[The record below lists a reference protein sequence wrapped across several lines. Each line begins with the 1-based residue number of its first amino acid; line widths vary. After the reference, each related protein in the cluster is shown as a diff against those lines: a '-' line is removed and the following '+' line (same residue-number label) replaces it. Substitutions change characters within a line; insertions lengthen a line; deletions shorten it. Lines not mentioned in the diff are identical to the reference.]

1 MLIQQTFPT
10 LDLSDVG
17 RRIFVPN
24 QTFAL
29 STRKVNELKKIA
41 EMQNYYQCNPVKF
54 IQDFFN
60 IQLLDAQAWIIT
72 RAWNCP
78 NVLLVC
84 TRGKHC
90 LAA

>member
-24 QTFAL
+24 QTFSL
-29 STRKVNELKKIA
+29 STRKINELKKIA
-41 EMQNYYQCNPVKF
+41 EIQNYYQCNPVKF

>member
-1 MLIQQTFPT
+1 MLIQQTFQN
-10 LDLSDVG
+10 LDLSDMG
-17 RRIFVPN
+17 RQIFVPN
-24 QTFAL
+24 QTFSL
-29 STRKVNELKKIA
+29 STRKINELKKIG
-41 EMQNYYQCNPVKF
+41 EIQNYYQCNPVKF

-84 TRGKHC
+84 TRGRHC